1 LSGFIESNQIDQV
14 QNSVNIVDI
23 VSRYVA
29 LVPKGKEMVGLC
41 LFHNDA
47 APSMMVNAEKQIFK
61 CFACGAGGNVF
72 SFLQRREQMSFPEA
86 VKYLAKESGI
96 ELHLQERADETQG
109 DSAQSSRSE
118 IEGVNKRIAKWF
130 QTIYEDETKGATAR
144 EYVTQRGVTA
154 ETAKQFLLG
163 VSLDAWDEAAK
174 VLQQS
179 GLTQVAIDA
188 GLLIAREG
196 NGCYDRFRNRLMF
209 PVIDNLGR
217 VVAFGGRT
225 LGDDNAKYMNSP
237 ESVLFN
243 KSQSVYGLYAAK
255 DGIAK
260 QKCAIVVEGYLD
272 CIMAH
277 QHGVT
282 NVVATLG
289 TALTDGHAKI
299 LSRFAQEIVLVFD
312 SDQAGQKAMERG
324 IEIFFKQQIEV
335 KIVTLPEG
343 SDPCDYLVAHGG
355 EAFQT
360 LVDDGEA
367 ALAFKWRHMQEKFTS
382 SDSVATRKA
391 ATDAFLLLVAKAC
404 SGGKLDNISKGI
416 ILHKVAKLIGISYVE
431 VRQYLDQMTRQL
443 STRSAYVAPVDN
455 LQDDIMESGP
465 LTPFDKAYEQ
475 VVEVLIN
482 QPKKH
487 LLLPAEIDFKDISDR
502 RLSLVADRLWQYC
515 KADKTGAVSEI
526 IIGWSEHALCD
537 YAIELAHRGEKRGNY
552 ESTLIGAIEYIGQC
566 KKKSLKNQLCN
577 QVIAA
582 KQQYGKDAETALMYE
597 YLANRSDDPM
607 RIGTEK

>member
-1 LSGFIESNQIDQV
+1 LNGFIDSNQIDQV
-14 QNSVNIVDI
+14 KNSVNIVDI
-23 VSRYVA
+23 VSRYVS

-47 APSMMVNAEKQIFK
+47 APSMMVNPEKQIFK

-72 SFLQRREQMSFPEA
+72 SFLQRREQMSFPET
-86 VKYLAKESGI
+86 VKYLAQESGI
-96 ELHLQERADETQG
+96 ALHLQERTAESQG
-109 DSAQSSRSE
+109 DSTESSRSE

-130 QTIYEDETKGATAR
+130 QTIYEDETKGAVAR
-144 EYVTQRGVTA
+144 EYVMQRGITV
-154 ETAKQFLLG
+154 ETAKQFQLG
-163 VSLDAWDEAAK
+163 LALDAWDEAAK
-174 VLQQS
+174 VLHHS

-188 GLLIAREG
+188 GLLIPREG

-243 KSQSVYGLYAAK
+243 KSQAVYGLHAAK
-255 DGIAK
+255 DSITK
-260 QKCAIVVEGYLD
+260 KKCAIVVEGYLD

-277 QHGVT
+277 QHGVE

-312 SDQAGQKAMERG
+312 SDQAGQKAMDRG

-343 SDPCDYLVAHGG
+343 SDPCDYLVANGG
-355 EAFQT
+355 EAFQA
-360 LVDDGEA
+360 LVNDGEA
-367 ALAFKWRHMQEKFTS
+367 ALSFKWRHMQEKFS
-382 SDSVATRKA
+382 KNDSVAARKA
-391 ATDAFLLLVAKAC
+391 ATDEFLLLVAKAC
-404 SGGKLDNISKGI
+404 IGGKLDNISKGI

-431 VRQYLDQMTRQL
+431 VRQYLEQITRQL
-443 STRSAYVAPVDN
+443 STRTSYGAPEDE
-455 LQDDIMESGP
+455 LQQEIDGSGP

-475 VVEVLIN
+475 VIEVLMN
-482 QPKKH
+482 QPEKH
-487 LLLPAEIDFKDISDR
+487 TLLPTEVDVKDIQDR
-502 RLSLVADRLWQYC
+502 RLSLVADRLWHYC
-515 KADKTGAVSEI
+515 KAGKTGSVSEI
-526 IIGWSEHALCD
+526 ITGWAEHALCD
-537 YAIELAHRGEKRGNY
+537 YAVDLAHRGEKRGNY
-552 ESTLIGAIEYIGQC
+552 ESTLLGAITFIGQR
-566 KKKSLKNQLCN
+566 KKKSLKNKLCN